1 MKQTSATVADGGS
14 NIIVLR
20 YADVLLMLA
29 ECYAEKNNDQKIKR
43 ISESYQKNVQVLMRF
58 RLEMS
63 H

>member
-14 NIIVLR
+14 NVIVLR

-29 ECYAEKNNDQKIKR
+29 ECYAEKDNVSKSNEYLNLIK
-43 ISESYQKNVQVLMRF
+43 NGQVLKKF
-58 RLEMS
+58 QLEML